1 MRNFIVMETGNSMS
15 TCRMIDFSAGK
26 CSDLHPVLNTIAILS
41 CVKRMLQ
48 MISWLDKNFSSLQP
62 TRAVIMRALRH
73 LRPADRKKLFSE
85 DIPEMR
91 TAEGRW
97 FEAIVYEMVLDL
109 SLQTDLILSVVARGA
124 DGPAKV
130 RRAQLGQNGLF
141 YSNIGDIK
149 VRGNGQ
155 DLAEVDM
162 MLVDHTGAL
171 TFGEI
176 ITSPADLKEFEA
188 EIRYKKQLFGYL
200 YGQPTVPFLL
210 ISSVD
215 ISRTAVVRR
224 LLKEPDNVLLT
235 TPTCE
240 DLKALIRP
248 RDLKRSPVRRI
259 RHPKLVSIADIPPRR
274 PFDYKKLHDERM
286 QSIIAAVTSKK
297 GIGVLGTPDEIP
309 PLVKK
314 VLFGGLYPSAL
325 RMLDARYPIRIKG
338 KTYDPDTIQKQFSKV
353 ILAVNIPE
361 YRPIIYLRTR
371 NKKEYLKM
379 VPNRAGGFKFESRRT
394 PHMAGFF
401 LWLESIQPS
410 IGAELTRELL
420 DAFPAVH
427 VPETVAAD
435 RP

>member
-1 MRNFIVMETGNSMS
+1 
-15 TCRMIDFSAGK
+15 
-26 CSDLHPVLNTIAILS
+26 
-41 CVKRMLQ
+41 MLQ
-48 MISWLDKNFSSLQP
+48 MITWLDKNFSSLQP
-62 TRAVIMRALRH
+62 TRAIIMRALRH
-73 LRPADRKKLFSE
+73 LRPADRKKLFSK

-97 FEAIVYEMVLDL
+97 FEAIIYEMILDL
-109 SLQTDLILSVVARGA
+109 SLQTNLILSVVARGA
-124 DGPAKV
+124 DGPARV

-155 DLAEVDM
+155 DLAEVDL

-176 ITSPADLKEFEA
+176 ITSPADLKEFEE
-188 EIRYKKQLFGYL
+188 EIHYKKQLLGYL

-224 LLKEPDNVLLT
+224 LLKEPDNILLT
-235 TPTCE
+235 TASCE
-240 DLKALIRP
+240 DLKTLIRP
-248 RDLKRSPVRRI
+248 RDLKRSPPRKI
-259 RHPKLVSIADIPPRR
+259 RHEKLISISDIAPRR
-274 PFDYKKLHDERM
+274 PFDYKQLHDERM
-286 QSIIAAVTSKK
+286 QSIINSVTSDR
-297 GIGVLGTPDEIP
+297 GIEQLGTPDEIP
-309 PLVKK
+309 PIVKK
-314 VLFGGLYPSAL
+314 VLFGGLYPSAV
-325 RMLDARYPIRIKG
+325 RMLDSRYPIRIKG

-353 ILAVNIPE
+353 VLAVNLPE
-361 YRPIIYLRTR
+361 YKPIIYLRRR

-379 VPNRAGGFKFESRRT
+379 VPNNRSGGFKFESRRT

-401 LWLESIQPS
+401 LWLESVRPS
-410 IGAELTRELL
+410 LGAELTRELL

-427 VPETVAAD
+427 VPGATTATQK
-435 RP
+435 P

>member
-1 MRNFIVMETGNSMS
+1 
-15 TCRMIDFSAGK
+15 
-26 CSDLHPVLNTIAILS
+26 
-41 CVKRMLQ
+41 MLQ
-48 MISWLDKNFSSLQP
+48 MITWLDKNFSSLQP
-62 TRAVIMRALRH
+62 TRAIIMRALRH

-85 DIPEMR
+85 DLPEMR

-97 FEAIVYEMVLDL
+97 FEAIVYEMILDL

-124 DGPAKV
+124 DGPSKV

-188 EIRYKKQLFGYL
+188 EIHYKKQLFGYL

-248 RDLKRSPVRRI
+248 RDLKRSPPRQI
-259 RHPKLVSIADIPPRR
+259 RHEKLISIADIPPRR
-274 PFDYKKLHDERM
+274 PFDYKKLHDERL
-286 QSIIAAVTSKK
+286 QSIVAAVTSSK
-297 GIGVLGTPDEIP
+297 GLRELGTPDEIP
-309 PLVKK
+309 PIVKK
-314 VLFGGLYPSAL
+314 VLFGGLYPSAI

-338 KTYDPDTIQKQFSKV
+338 KTYDPEMIQKQFSKV

-379 VPNRAGGFKFESRRT
+379 VPNRTGGFKFESRRT

-401 LWLESIQPS
+401 LWLESIHPS
-410 IGAELTRELL
+410 LGAELTRALL

-427 VPETVAAD
+427 VPEAAAVE
-435 RP
+435 RSRITSAAEKPRVTSAAEKP

>member
-1 MRNFIVMETGNSMS
+1 
-15 TCRMIDFSAGK
+15 
-26 CSDLHPVLNTIAILS
+26 
-41 CVKRMLQ
+41 MLQ
-48 MISWLDKNFSSLQP
+48 MITWLDKNFSSLQP
-62 TRAVIMRALRH
+62 TRAIIMRALRH

-97 FEAIVYEMVLDL
+97 FEAIVYEMILDL
-109 SLQTDLILSVVARGA
+109 SLQTDLILAVVARGA
-124 DGPAKV
+124 DGPSRV

-155 DLAEVDM
+155 DLAEVDL

-176 ITSPADLKEFEA
+176 ITSPADLKEFEE
-188 EIRYKKQLFGYL
+188 EIHYKKQLLGYL

-224 LLKEPDNVLLT
+224 LLKEPDNILLT
-235 TPTCE
+235 TASCE
-240 DLKALIRP
+240 DLKTLIRP
-248 RDLKRSPVRRI
+248 RDLKRSPPRKI
-259 RHPKLVSIADIPPRR
+259 KHEKLVMISDITPRR
-274 PFDYKKLHDERM
+274 PFDYKALHDERM
-286 QSIIAAVTSKK
+286 QSIINAVTSEE
-297 GIGVLGTPDEIP
+297 GIRELGAPDEIP
-309 PLVKK
+309 PIVKK
-314 VLFGGLYPSAL
+314 VLFGGLYPSAI
-325 RMLDARYPIRIKG
+325 RMLDDRYPIRIKG
-338 KTYDPDTIQKQFSKV
+338 KVYDPDAIQKEFSKV
-353 ILAVNIPE
+353 VLAVNLPE
-361 YRPIIYLRTR
+361 YKPVIYLRRR
-371 NKKEYLKM
+371 NKREYLKM
-379 VPNRAGGFKFESRRT
+379 VPNNRSGGFKFESRRT

-401 LWLESIQPS
+401 LWLESVRPS
-410 IGAELTRELL
+410 LGAELARGLL

-427 VPETVAAD
+427 APEIGAAR

>member
-1 MRNFIVMETGNSMS
+1 
-15 TCRMIDFSAGK
+15 
-26 CSDLHPVLNTIAILS
+26 
-41 CVKRMLQ
+41 MLQ
-48 MISWLDKNFSSLQP
+48 MITWLDKNFSSLKP
-62 TRAVIMRALRH
+62 TRAIIMRALRH

-85 DIPEMR
+85 DLPEMR

-97 FEAIVYEMVLDL
+97 FEAIVYEMILDL

-124 DGPAKV
+124 DGPSKV
-130 RRAQLGQNGLF
+130 KRAQLGQNGLF
-141 YSNIGDIK
+141 YSNIGDVK

-162 MLVDHTGAL
+162 VLVDHTGAL

-188 EIRYKKQLFGYL
+188 EIHYKKQLFGYL

-224 LLKEPDNVLLT
+224 LLKEPDNALLT

-240 DLKALIRP
+240 ELKALIRP
-248 RDLKRSPVRRI
+248 RDLKQSPHRQI
-259 RHPKLVSIADIPPRR
+259 RHPKLISIADIPPRR

-286 QSIIAAVTSKK
+286 QSIIAAVTSKQ
-297 GIGVLGTPDEIP
+297 GVGELGTPDEIP
-309 PLVKK
+309 PIVKK
-314 VLFGGLYPSAL
+314 VLFGGLYPSAI

-379 VPNRAGGFKFESRRT
+379 VPNRTGGFKFESRRT

-401 LWLESIQPS
+401 LWLESVQPS
-410 IGAELTRELL
+410 LGAELTRALL

-427 VPETVAAD
+427 VPEAAAAGKPNVASATGK
-435 RP
+435 P

>member
-1 MRNFIVMETGNSMS
+1 
-15 TCRMIDFSAGK
+15 
-26 CSDLHPVLNTIAILS
+26 
-41 CVKRMLQ
+41 MLQ
-48 MISWLDKNFSSLQP
+48 MTTWLDKNFSSLQP
-62 TRAVIMRALRH
+62 TRAIIMRALRH

-85 DIPEMR
+85 DLPEMR

-97 FEAIVYEMVLDL
+97 FEAIVYEMILDL
-109 SLQTDLILSVVARGA
+109 SLQTDLIRSVVARGA
-124 DGPAKV
+124 DGPSRV

-162 MLVDHTGAL
+162 VLVDHTGAL

-188 EIRYKKQLFGYL
+188 EIHYKKQLFGYL

-248 RDLKRSPVRRI
+248 RDLKQSSPRQI
-259 RHPKLVSIADIPPRR
+259 RHEKLISIADIPPRR
-274 PFDYKKLHDERM
+274 PFDYKKLHDERL
-286 QSIIAAVTSKK
+286 QSIIAAVTSSR
-297 GIGVLGTPDEIP
+297 GLRELGTPDEIP
-309 PLVKK
+309 PIVKK
-314 VLFGGLYPSAL
+314 VLFGGLYPSAI

-338 KTYDPDTIQKQFSKV
+338 KTYDPETIQKQFSKV

-371 NKKEYLKM
+371 SKKEYLKM
-379 VPNRAGGFKFESRRT
+379 VPNRTGGFKFESRRT

-401 LWLESIQPS
+401 LWLESVQPS
-410 IGAELTRELL
+410 LGAELTRALL

-427 VPETVAAD
+427 VPEATVAEKPKATSVAGKSKVASTTAEK
-435 RP
+435 P

>member
-1 MRNFIVMETGNSMS
+1 
-15 TCRMIDFSAGK
+15 
-26 CSDLHPVLNTIAILS
+26 
-41 CVKRMLQ
+41 MLQ
-48 MISWLDKNFSSLQP
+48 MITWLDKNFSSLQP
-62 TRAVIMRALRH
+62 TRAIIMRALRH
-73 LRPADRKKLFSE
+73 LRPADRKKLFSK

-97 FEAIVYEMVLDL
+97 FEAIVYEMILDL

-124 DGPAKV
+124 DGPARV

-155 DLAEVDM
+155 DLAEVDL

-176 ITSPADLKEFEA
+176 ITSPADLKEFEE
-188 EIRYKKQLFGYL
+188 EIHYKKQLLGYL

-224 LLKEPDNVLLT
+224 LLKEPDNILLT
-235 TPTCE
+235 TASCE
-240 DLKALIRP
+240 DLKTLIRP
-248 RDLKRSPVRRI
+248 RDLKRSPPRKI
-259 RHPKLVSIADIPPRR
+259 RHEKLISISDIAPRR
-274 PFDYKKLHDERM
+274 PFDYKQLHDERM
-286 QSIIAAVTSKK
+286 QSIINSVTSDR
-297 GIGVLGTPDEIP
+297 GIEELGAPDEIP
-309 PLVKK
+309 PIVKK
-314 VLFGGLYPSAL
+314 VLFGGLYPSAV
-325 RMLDARYPIRIKG
+325 RMLDSRYPIRIKG
-338 KTYDPDTIQKQFSKV
+338 KTYDPDAIQKQFSKIV
-353 ILAVNIPE
+353 LAVNLPE
-361 YRPIIYLRTR
+361 YKPIIYLRRR

-379 VPNRAGGFKFESRRT
+379 VPNNRSGGFKFESRRT

-401 LWLESIQPS
+401 LWLESVRPS
-410 IGAELTRELL
+410 LGAELTRELL

-427 VPETVAAD
+427 VPGATTATQK
-435 RP
+435 P

>member
-1 MRNFIVMETGNSMS
+1 
-15 TCRMIDFSAGK
+15 
-26 CSDLHPVLNTIAILS
+26 
-41 CVKRMLQ
+41 MLQ
-48 MISWLDKNFSSLQP
+48 MITWLDKNFSSLQP
-62 TRAVIMRALRH
+62 TRAIIMRALRH
-73 LRPADRKKLFSE
+73 LRPADRKKLFSK

-97 FEAIVYEMVLDL
+97 FEAIIYEMILDL
-109 SLQTDLILSVVARGA
+109 SLQTNLILSVVARGA
-124 DGPAKV
+124 DGPARV

-155 DLAEVDM
+155 DLAEVDL

-176 ITSPADLKEFEA
+176 ITSPADLKEFEE
-188 EIRYKKQLFGYL
+188 EIHYKKQLLGYL

-224 LLKEPDNVLLT
+224 LLKEPDNILLT
-235 TPTCE
+235 TASCE
-240 DLKALIRP
+240 DLKTLIRP
-248 RDLKRSPVRRI
+248 RDLKRSPPRKI
-259 RHPKLVSIADIPPRR
+259 RHEKLISISDIAPRR
-274 PFDYKKLHDERM
+274 PFDYKQLHDERM
-286 QSIIAAVTSKK
+286 QSIINSVTSDR
-297 GIGVLGTPDEIP
+297 GIEELRAPDEIP
-309 PLVKK
+309 PIVKK
-314 VLFGGLYPSAL
+314 VLFGGLYPSAV
-325 RMLDARYPIRIKG
+325 RMLDSRYPIRIKG
-338 KTYDPDTIQKQFSKV
+338 KTYDPDAIQKQFSKV
-353 ILAVNIPE
+353 VLAVNLPE
-361 YRPIIYLRTR
+361 YKPIIYLRRR

-379 VPNRAGGFKFESRRT
+379 VPNNRSGGFKFESRRT

-401 LWLESIQPS
+401 LWLESVRPS

-427 VPETVAAD
+427 APGATTATQK
-435 RP
+435 P

>member
-1 MRNFIVMETGNSMS
+1 
-15 TCRMIDFSAGK
+15 
-26 CSDLHPVLNTIAILS
+26 
-41 CVKRMLQ
+41 MLQ
-48 MISWLDKNFSSLQP
+48 MITWLDKNFSSLQP
-62 TRAVIMRALRH
+62 TRAIIMRALRH
-73 LRPADRKKLFSE
+73 LRPADRKKLFSK

-97 FEAIVYEMVLDL
+97 FEAIIYEMILDL

-124 DGPAKV
+124 DGPARV

-155 DLAEVDM
+155 DLAEVDL

-176 ITSPADLKEFEA
+176 ITSPADLKEFEE
-188 EIRYKKQLFGYL
+188 EIHYKKQLLGYL

-224 LLKEPDNVLLT
+224 LLKEPDNILLT
-235 TPTCE
+235 TASCE
-240 DLKALIRP
+240 DLKTLIRP
-248 RDLKRSPVRRI
+248 RDLKRSPPRKI
-259 RHPKLVSIADIPPRR
+259 RHEKLISISDIAPRR
-274 PFDYKKLHDERM
+274 PFDYKQLHDERM
-286 QSIIAAVTSKK
+286 QSIINSVTSDR
-297 GIGVLGTPDEIP
+297 GIEELGAPDEIP
-309 PLVKK
+309 PIVKK
-314 VLFGGLYPSAL
+314 VLFGGLYPSAV
-325 RMLDARYPIRIKG
+325 RMLDSRYPIRIKG
-338 KTYDPDTIQKQFSKV
+338 KTYDPDAIQKQFSKIV
-353 ILAVNIPE
+353 LAVNLPE
-361 YRPIIYLRTR
+361 YKPIIYLRRR

-379 VPNRAGGFKFESRRT
+379 VPNNRSGGFKFESRRT

-401 LWLESIQPS
+401 LWLESVRPS
-410 IGAELTRELL
+410 LGAELTRELL

-427 VPETVAAD
+427 VPGATTATQK
-435 RP
+435 P

>member
-1 MRNFIVMETGNSMS
+1 VE
-15 TCRMIDFSAGK
+15 
-26 CSDLHPVLNTIAILS
+26 
-41 CVKRMLQ
+41 RMLQ
-48 MISWLDKNFSSLQP
+48 MITWLDKNFSSLQP
-62 TRAVIMRALRH
+62 TRAIIMRALRH

-97 FEAIVYEMVLDL
+97 FEAIIYEMILDL
-109 SLQTDLILSVVARGA
+109 SLQTDLIRAVVARGA
-124 DGPAKV
+124 DGPARV

-155 DLAEVDM
+155 DLAEVDL

-176 ITSPADLKEFEA
+176 ITSPADLKELEE
-188 EIRYKKQLFGYL
+188 EIHYKKQLLGYL

-224 LLKEPDNVLLT
+224 LLKEPDNILLT
-235 TPTCE
+235 TATCE
-240 DLKALIRP
+240 DLKTLIQP
-248 RDLKRSPVRRI
+248 RDLRRSPPRKI
-259 RHPKLVSIADIPPRR
+259 RHKKLISVSSIAPRR
-274 PFDYKKLHDERM
+274 PFDYKKLHDKRM
-286 QSIIAAVTSKK
+286 QSIIDAVTSGG
-297 GIGVLGTPDEIP
+297 GIEQLGAPDEIP
-309 PLVKK
+309 PIVKK
-314 VLFGGLYPSAL
+314 VLFGGLYPSAI

-338 KTYDPDTIQKQFSKV
+338 KTYGPDAIQEQFSKV
-353 ILAVNIPE
+353 VLAVNIPE
-361 YRPIIYLRTR
+361 YKPIIYLRRR

-379 VPNRAGGFKFESRRT
+379 VPNNRSGGFKFESRRT

-401 LWLESIQPS
+401 LWLESVKPS
-410 IGAELTRELL
+410 LGAELTRELL
-420 DAFPAVH
+420 DAFSAVH
-427 VPETVAAD
+427 APETKTT
-435 RP
+435 

>member
-1 MRNFIVMETGNSMS
+1 
-15 TCRMIDFSAGK
+15 MIDFPVRK
-26 CSDLHPVLNTIAILS
+26 CSDPYPVHNTITIPG

-48 MISWLDKNFSSLQP
+48 MITWLDKNFSSLQP
-62 TRAVIMRALRH
+62 TRAIIMRALRH

-97 FEAIVYEMVLDL
+97 FEAIVYEMILDL

-155 DLAEVDM
+155 DLAEVDLV
-162 MLVDHTGAL
+162 LVDHTGAL

-200 YGQPTVPFLL
+200 YGQPTVSFLL

-240 DLKALIRP
+240 DLKALIRQ
-248 RDLKRSPVRRI
+248 RDLKRSPTRRI
-259 RHPKLVSIADIPPRR
+259 KHEKLISIKDMPPRR
-274 PFDYKKLHDERM
+274 PFDYKKLHDERL
-286 QSIIAAVTSKK
+286 QSIISTVTSKK
-297 GIGVLGTPDEIP
+297 GVGELGTPDEIP
-309 PLVKK
+309 PIVKK
-314 VLFGGLYPSAL
+314 VLFGGLYPSAV
-325 RMLDARYPIRIKG
+325 RMLDARYPIRVKG

-353 ILAVNIPE
+353 VLAVNIPE
-361 YRPIIYLRTR
+361 YRPIIYLRSR

-379 VPNRAGGFKFESRRT
+379 VPNKTGGFKFESRRT

-401 LWLESIQPS
+401 LWLESVQPS

-420 DAFPAVH
+420 DAFPTIH
-427 VPETVAAD
+427 VPEAVMNG
-435 RP
+435 RS

>member
-1 MRNFIVMETGNSMS
+1 
-15 TCRMIDFSAGK
+15 MI
-26 CSDLHPVLNTIAILS
+26 T
-41 CVKRMLQ
+41 
-48 MISWLDKNFSSLQP
+48 WLDKNFSSLQP
-62 TRAVIMRALRH
+62 TRAIIMRALRH
-73 LRPADRKKLFSE
+73 LRPADRKKLFSK

-97 FEAIVYEMVLDL
+97 FEAIIYEMILDL
-109 SLQTDLILSVVARGA
+109 SLQTNLILSVVARGA
-124 DGPAKV
+124 DGPARV

-155 DLAEVDM
+155 DLAEVDL

-176 ITSPADLKEFEA
+176 ITSPADLKEFEE
-188 EIRYKKQLFGYL
+188 EIHYKKQLLGYL

-224 LLKEPDNVLLT
+224 LLKEPDNILLT
-235 TPTCE
+235 TASCE
-240 DLKALIRP
+240 DLKTLIRP
-248 RDLKRSPVRRI
+248 RDLKRSPPRKI
-259 RHPKLVSIADIPPRR
+259 RHEKLISISDIAPRR
-274 PFDYKKLHDERM
+274 PFDYKQLHDERM
-286 QSIIAAVTSKK
+286 QSIINSVTSDR
-297 GIGVLGTPDEIP
+297 GIEQLGTPDEIP
-309 PLVKK
+309 PIVKK
-314 VLFGGLYPSAL
+314 VLFGGLYPSAV
-325 RMLDARYPIRIKG
+325 RMLDSRYPIRIKG

-353 ILAVNIPE
+353 VLAVNLPE
-361 YRPIIYLRTR
+361 YKPIIYLRRR

-379 VPNRAGGFKFESRRT
+379 VPNNRSGGFKFESRRT

-401 LWLESIQPS
+401 LWLESVRPS
-410 IGAELTRELL
+410 LGAELTRELL

-427 VPETVAAD
+427 VPGATTATQK
-435 RP
+435 P

>member
-1 MRNFIVMETGNSMS
+1 
-15 TCRMIDFSAGK
+15 
-26 CSDLHPVLNTIAILS
+26 
-41 CVKRMLQ
+41 MLQ
-48 MISWLDKNFSSLQP
+48 MITWLDKNFSSLQP
-62 TRAVIMRALRH
+62 TRAIIMRALRH

-97 FEAIVYEMVLDL
+97 FEAIVYEMILDL
-109 SLQTDLILSVVARGA
+109 SLQTNLILSVVARGA
-124 DGPAKV
+124 DGPARV

-155 DLAEVDM
+155 DLAEVDL

-176 ITSPADLKEFEA
+176 ITSPADLKEFEE
-188 EIRYKKQLFGYL
+188 EIHYKKQLLGYL

-224 LLKEPDNVLLT
+224 LLKEPDNILLT
-235 TPTCE
+235 TASCE
-240 DLKALIRP
+240 DLKTLIRP
-248 RDLKRSPVRRI
+248 RDLKRSPPRKI
-259 RHPKLVSIADIPPRR
+259 RHEKLISISDIAPRR
-274 PFDYKKLHDERM
+274 PFDYKQLHDERM
-286 QSIIAAVTSKK
+286 QSIINSVTSDR
-297 GIGVLGTPDEIP
+297 GIEQLGTPDEIP
-309 PLVKK
+309 PIVKK
-314 VLFGGLYPSAL
+314 VLFGGLYPSAV
-325 RMLDARYPIRIKG
+325 RMLDSRYPIRIKG
-338 KTYDPDTIQKQFSKV
+338 KTYDPDAIQKQFSKV
-353 ILAVNIPE
+353 VLAVNLPE
-361 YRPIIYLRTR
+361 YKPIIYLRRR

-379 VPNRAGGFKFESRRT
+379 VPNNRSGGFKFESRRT

-401 LWLESIQPS
+401 LWLESVRPS
-410 IGAELTRELL
+410 LGAELTRELL

-427 VPETVAAD
+427 APGATTATQK
-435 RP
+435 P

>member
-1 MRNFIVMETGNSMS
+1 
-15 TCRMIDFSAGK
+15 
-26 CSDLHPVLNTIAILS
+26 
-41 CVKRMLQ
+41 MLQ
-48 MISWLDKNFSSLQP
+48 MITWLDKNFSSLQP
-62 TRAVIMRALRH
+62 TRAIIMRALRH
-73 LRPADRKKLFSE
+73 LRPADRKKLFSK

-97 FEAIVYEMVLDL
+97 FEAIIYEMILDL
-109 SLQTDLILSVVARGA
+109 SLQTNLILSVVARGA
-124 DGPAKV
+124 DGPARV

-155 DLAEVDM
+155 DLAEVDL

-176 ITSPADLKEFEA
+176 ITSPADLKEFEE
-188 EIRYKKQLFGYL
+188 EIHYKKQLLGYL

-224 LLKEPDNVLLT
+224 LLKEPDNILLT
-235 TPTCE
+235 TASCE
-240 DLKALIRP
+240 DLKTLIRP
-248 RDLKRSPVRRI
+248 RDLKRSPPRKI
-259 RHPKLVSIADIPPRR
+259 RHEKLISISDIAPRR
-274 PFDYKKLHDERM
+274 PFDYKQLHDERM
-286 QSIIAAVTSKK
+286 QSIINSVTSDR
-297 GIGVLGTPDEIP
+297 GIEQLGTPDEIP
-309 PLVKK
+309 PIVKK
-314 VLFGGLYPSAL
+314 VLFGGLYPSAV
-325 RMLDARYPIRIKG
+325 RMLDSRYPIRIKG

-353 ILAVNIPE
+353 VLAVNLPE
-361 YRPIIYLRTR
+361 YKPIIYLRRR

-379 VPNRAGGFKFESRRT
+379 VPNNRSGGFKFESRRT

-401 LWLESIQPS
+401 LWLESVRPS

-427 VPETVAAD
+427 VPGATTATQK
-435 RP
+435 P

>member
-1 MRNFIVMETGNSMS
+1 
-15 TCRMIDFSAGK
+15 
-26 CSDLHPVLNTIAILS
+26 
-41 CVKRMLQ
+41 MLQ
-48 MISWLDKNFSSLQP
+48 MITWLDKNFSSLQP
-62 TRAVIMRALRH
+62 TRAIIMRALRH

-97 FEAIVYEMVLDL
+97 FEAIVYEMILDL
-109 SLQTDLILSVVARGA
+109 SLQTNLILSVVARGA
-124 DGPAKV
+124 DGPARV

-155 DLAEVDM
+155 DLAEVDL

-176 ITSPADLKEFEA
+176 ITSPADLKEFEE
-188 EIRYKKQLFGYL
+188 EIHYKKQLLGYL

-224 LLKEPDNVLLT
+224 LLKEPDNILLT
-235 TPTCE
+235 TASCE
-240 DLKALIRP
+240 DLKTLIRP
-248 RDLKRSPVRRI
+248 RDLKRSPPRKI
-259 RHPKLVSIADIPPRR
+259 RHEKLISISDIAPRR
-274 PFDYKKLHDERM
+274 PFDYKELHDERM
-286 QSIIAAVTSKK
+286 QSIINSVTSDR
-297 GIGVLGTPDEIP
+297 GIEELRAPDEIP
-309 PLVKK
+309 PIVKK
-314 VLFGGLYPSAL
+314 VLFGGLYPSAV
-325 RMLDARYPIRIKG
+325 RMLDSRYPIRIKG
-338 KTYDPDTIQKQFSKV
+338 KTYDPDAIQKQFSKV
-353 ILAVNIPE
+353 VLAVNLPE
-361 YRPIIYLRTR
+361 YKPIIYLRRR

-379 VPNRAGGFKFESRRT
+379 VPNNRSGGFKFESRRT

-401 LWLESIQPS
+401 LWLESVRPS

-427 VPETVAAD
+427 APGATTATQK
-435 RP
+435 P